1 MGSSAVRMAKMCLC
15 TSRQSSRAVS
25 RACRKARRCNSMS
38 QRVRRAG
45 RQRTCK
51 HFKPGESFK
60 RAVSIVKSPF
70 PFRGVSIRGKALD
83 KRAHGIGLTLTNL
96 VKGTLSD
103 PSKIQ
108 RFLLADPAQHPNIL
122 LGWSGCSSPG
132 QAECRVRI
140 EKVGRRSTFLRSPR
154 RLALFPRNDRS
165 EGGNRPPRGYP
176 TAPSGIRTSRIE
188 SPAGDQDAD
197 LSFAEF
203 SKEFSLG

>member
-1 MGSSAVRMAKMCLC
+1 M
-15 TSRQSSRAVS
+15 
-25 RACRKARRCNSMS
+25 
-38 QRVRRAG
+38 
-45 RQRTCK
+45 
-51 HFKPGESFK
+51 
-60 RAVSIVKSPF
+60 KSPF
-70 PFRGVSIRGKALD
+70 EFRGVSIRGKALD

-165 EGGNRPPRGYP
+165 EGGNRPSRGYP

-188 SPAGDQDAD
+188 SPAGDQDSD

-203 SKEFSLG
+203 SKEFSLGILVSLMGERSVTNQLKPSGYCAFKHGDRSRESSSLSLVPEQSYGGDGCR